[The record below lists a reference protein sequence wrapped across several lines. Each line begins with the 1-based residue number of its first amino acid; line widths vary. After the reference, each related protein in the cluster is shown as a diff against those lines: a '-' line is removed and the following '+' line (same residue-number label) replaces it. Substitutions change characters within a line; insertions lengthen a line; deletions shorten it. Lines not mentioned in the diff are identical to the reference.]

1 MWITGFALAIAGAV
15 WLGAINLAIQLDAKR
30 SVTGALIEA
39 QQQSPAPP
47 GRQISSTSASEV
59 H

>member
-15 WLGAINLAIQLDAKR
+15 WLSAVNLAIQLDAKR
-30 SVTGALIEA
+30 SMAATLIESR
-39 QQQSPAPP
+39 QQPPALPW
-47 GRQISSTSASEV
+47 RQLSSTDLDV